1 MTDLPVS
8 SSGKNAMD
16 VARECAAEARALM
29 REAFGKVSV
38 SGVKGRG
45 NVVTEV
51 DLAIEQATIAT
62 LAREYPSHAVLS
74 EETAA
79 ETRSEGW
86 MWVVDPIDGTK
97 NFSRGIPHFC
107 FNIALCH
114 DSVPLL
120 GLTLQP
126 LLDEEFAA
134 VAGEGCTLN
143 GAAVQVSDAETVQ
156 ESVVAIDLGYDDG
169 RAARQIELAA
179 FLWPG
184 MQGLRVPGSAALEFA
199 FLAAGRW
206 DLYLHSDLKP
216 WDSAAGLILVRE
228 AGGIVTSRDGEEA
241 TIFSRATVAA
251 TPRVHADFM
260 RLAGDRPWTA

>member
-1 MTDLPVS
+1 VSDLPLS
-8 SSGKNAMD
+8 ASGKSAIE
-16 VARECAAEARALM
+16 VARECAAEARTLIRDAVG
-29 REAFGKVSV
+29 RVTV

-45 NVVTEV
+45 NVLTEV
-51 DLAIEQATIAT
+51 DLAVERATIAT
-62 LAREYPSHAVLS
+62 LRREYPSHAVLS

-107 FNIALCH
+107 FNIALCREN
-114 DSVPLL
+114 VPLL

-134 VAGEGCTLN
+134 IAGEGCALN
-143 GAAVQVSDAETVQ
+143 GVPVRVSEAATVQ
-156 ESVVAIDLGYDDG
+156 DSVVAIDLGYDDG
-169 RAARQIELAA
+169 RAARQIDLAG

-206 DLYLHSDLKP
+206 DLYLHSDLQP
-216 WDSAAGLILVRE
+216 WDVAAGLVLVRE
-228 AGGIVTSRDGEEA
+228 AGGIVTDRAGEDA

-251 TPRVHADFM
+251 TPAVHADFI
-260 RLAGDRPWTA
+260 RLAGGRPWTG